1 MITIKYDKKKIF
13 NLDQLDRKPLIKAL
27 RKGANVIAK
36 ASRKALN
43 KNTVSKPGEIPGRDT
58 GALRKAVKV
67 EVARRPPGLWSAVL
81 YKKPVEDKMFYPAPL
96 FYGRRKG
103 DLVKR
108 VNPFEVEAERAD
120 DEVQSIISKALD
132 EEAI

>member
-81 YKKPVEDKMFYPAPL
+81 YKKPAPPYRSEKAPL
-96 FYGRRKG
+96 
-103 DLVKR
+103 
-108 VNPFEVEAERAD
+108 
-120 DEVQSIISKALD
+120 I
-132 EEAI
+132 